1 MEEGRPIKPNKPL
14 EKMSINE
21 ELGDIPTHFMK
32 SGSSFFRPKKDLE
45 LLNKF
50 KKRIIPESHRGH
62 LLNMTC
68 GLMLMKSKL

>member
-21 ELGDIPTHFMK
+21 KLGDIPTHFMK
-32 SGSSFFRPKKDLE
+32 SGSSFRPKDLE

-50 KKRIIPESHRGH
+50 KKELYLNLIEGH

-68 GLMLMKSKL
+68 GLILMKSKL

>member
-32 SGSSFFRPKKDLE
+32 SGSSFRPKKDLE

-50 KKRIIPESHRGH
+50 NHDVLSIYEYLSH
-62 LLNMTC
+62 LVK
-68 GLMLMKSKL
+68 LMI

>member
-32 SGSSFFRPKKDLE
+32 SGSSFRPKKDLE

-50 KKRIIPESHRGH
+50 KKRIIPESYRGAPFE
-62 LLNMTC
+62 
-68 GLMLMKSKL
+68 